1 MFGDNSSEEAVL
13 YYLYMMADGNISY
26 SEEKIFN
33 ELCGKLHLSV
43 EAQKEAIKKC
53 RDITSN
59 MTDIFRVIVK
69 EKIDDQA
76 GRTFYG
82 LRHDSSLA
90 RIIWNLVCLGYA
102 DSGYSQEEKK
112 IVEYLID
119 KWSVKPEVYQEFI
132 DIADT
137 MLALTKQKRWL
148 DNNFSVGAEK
158 DKKEKEIDIE
168 MKRLLDDVKLTIDE
182 IMM

>member
-1 MFGDNSSEEAVL
+1 MFGDKSSEEAVL

-26 SEEKIFN
+26 SEEKIFD
-33 ELCGKLHLSV
+33 ELCGKLRLSA
-43 EAQKEAIKKC
+43 EAQEEVIKKC
-53 RDITSN
+53 KDITSN

-76 GRTFYG
+76 GGDFFG
-82 LRHDSSLA
+82 LRTDSSLA
-90 RIIWNLVCLGYA
+90 RIIWNLICLGYA

-112 IVEYLID
+112 IVEYLVD

-137 MLALTKQKRWL
+137 MLALTKQKKWL
-148 DNNFSVGAEK
+148 EDNFSAGAEK
-158 DKKEKEIDIE
+158 DKKEKDIDMEI
-168 MKRLLDDVKLTIDE
+168 KRLWDDAKLTIDE